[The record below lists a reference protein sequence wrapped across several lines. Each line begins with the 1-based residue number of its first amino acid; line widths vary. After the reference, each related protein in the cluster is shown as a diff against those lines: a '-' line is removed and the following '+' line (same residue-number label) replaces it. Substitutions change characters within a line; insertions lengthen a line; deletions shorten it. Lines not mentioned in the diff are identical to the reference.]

1 MKKRILSIVLAICL
15 VLSCIPITVFAADE
29 PGDVRALLEEVLNK
43 GGTQKLQ
50 RDYIVT
56 RLGIRLGKSVTIDL
70 NGHVILFQG
79 GHFLVGD
86 SEHKN
91 IQFTIK
97 DSLAKS
103 GTKPKHTGQFAGL
116 PDGGVVTSTYGGTWG
131 GCVNVTDT
139 STFNLEEG
147 ATLYNSYAS
156 TNSPGTSSSLGDGEG
171 GAVFVDQGGTF
182 NMKGGTIDGCTA
194 STYGGAVYINGGT
207 FNMTGGTIKNCKAVD
222 SGGAVCLYSA
232 NSIFNMTGGTIENCK
247 ISSSSSVANSTRG
260 FGGGVFVRR
269 GNFTMTGGTIENCE
283 TSTNGGGVDVKTY
296 GTFNMKGGTIKNCKA
311 TYSAGG
317 VNNHG
322 TFNMTGGTI
331 DNCSAKLAGGGVC
344 HESTS
349 VDAASFIMTGGT
361 IKNCSA
367 ENGGG
372 VATHQN
378 DKDLTFTMT
387 GGAIDNCSAKIFGG
401 GMFIENNGDCTLE
414 GGTINNCSADYGG
427 GVFVKYGD
435 FIMKSGTIEN
445 CFARTSVG
453 SYGYGGGVNIYYG
466 NFTMTGGTVKDC
478 TSTYSENNALCLFS
492 NATMIADGGS
502 IKGTSIIYS
511 LDSTISKIKNTSS
524 AKYTKFYGFV
534 ENQGTISGGV
544 FYGGIQNKYSGTV
557 TNPYKIVTF
566 DLNGATG
573 SVPNQWLVNA
583 KGATANRPTDPT
595 WEGYKFMGWYNG
607 NTVYDFTTAV
617 PDDIKIFTLKAKWVN
632 SRVSTEAGL
641 KEAIDAGITSIK
653 LIDDIT
659 LKNILEL
666 RNKDITLDLNGHI
679 LTGDIKLFATFN
691 PTNTSKLT
699 LIDSNPTAT
708 HTNSNLPLGGVLD
721 GKITLDK
728 QGLSRFSR
736 LCANGGTVKGQ
747 VILDDSNTQIV
758 CTSTTPTAF
767 MDSVGGSG
775 AIHGGIFYGNV
786 KESCIKEKTVTFMNG
801 GKLYAVGVVASGN
814 FAVAPID
821 PVKDGYVFAGWYFVN
836 TKYNFP
842 LTIPSD
848 ITLTAKWVNEVT
860 DETTLRTAINE
871 GITNIKLMADIN
883 LSRALDLSNKNITID
898 LNGYVI
904 SGADISI
911 NAGNG
916 KANLT
921 LKDSRPTA
929 THTDSTLPKGGVV
942 KSKISMKK
950 DGGSYNDCVL
960 YANGGTVTSDFYT
973 NTHIVSIKC
982 TSNTPTAFTGNISG
996 YVHLYGGIYYG
1007 SIASSVTI
1015 EAKKITFKNGNNTY
1029 AYEVVDTGNKTVTPI
1044 NPPIKEGYNGF
1055 DGWYNG
1061 DTKYTFGSTLSED
1074 ITLTA
1079 KFSNPKTYNISYK
1092 LDGGTATNPAT
1103 YTVKSEDITL
1113 NNPKKTGYTFTGWS
1127 GTGLTGENY
1136 MTVTIAKGSKG
1147 DRTYTAHFSQN
1158 NYTVKFDTNGGSK
1171 ISDKTG
1177 VKWDDTVLSGITAP
1191 TKDGYEFTGWKF
1203 EDMTVNENTKYS
1215 DLAANDTVKSV
1226 TLVAQWKDTEKPV
1239 ITGLEKGKTYCDTV
1253 QFEVSDNVGIASVQV
1268 NYVELEPGTDGKYT
1282 IAAGFGMAIV
1292 DVTDKAGNK
1301 TSVVVTVNAGHT
1313 AGKDDGDCSTPV
1325 YCIYHPDTI
1334 VVEEKSHDFSGEW
1347 NKDKDG
1353 HWHICQNAGCTVADT
1368 KVSHSSTDDGDCTTA
1383 VVCECGYIITAAN
1396 AQHSYG
1402 KWQSNGDGT
1411 HTRYCTVTGCNGY
1424 EDGKCKGGQATYF
1437 KKAVCDECNEA
1448 HGELLTDKTAPTG
1461 EISIGTNKWNSFLN
1475 TITFGLFFKDTQSV
1489 TVTAAD
1495 DSYNH
1500 DGYTDDKAVKVA
1512 YYLYSGDT
1520 VLTKE
1525 DLASKEFTIYDGGFN
1540 INPDN
1545 KYVIYAR
1552 LTDHAGNVTY
1562 ISSEGVVLDASA
1574 PVISGVENG
1583 KTYCEAQTVTVMEE
1597 YIESVKVNGTA
1608 VTLDANNQF
1617 TLNPAESTQ
1626 TIVVTDKAGNEI
1638 SVTVTVNDGHTYE
1651 WQSENGQYWKKC
1663 MYCGYETAKKDIPT
1677 FTIDAPDTVCRT
1689 QDCEVSVTL
1698 PDSISDATLTNVFIG
1713 FGGAID
1719 TTIENGML
1727 SSTIESSSYPN
1738 NENSFKLIVYAT
1750 TDDGFSFT
1758 VSKTVEIQ
1766 NEHAGGVA
1774 TCTELAICDTC
1785 GEPYGEL
1792 DSTNHNLEKI
1802 SAKPA
1807 TVTETGNREYWHC
1820 LDCDKFFADAN
1831 GEKKIELTDTVI
1843 AKLPPEIIE
1852 GKGQSITAG
1861 EKKELTFKS
1870 NAAFSDFIR
1879 VELDGKTLDEK
1890 YYTVKEG
1897 STVVTLKAD
1906 YVATLSAGEH
1916 TIGIVSESGTATTT
1930 FTVNAKAVVDNDTKS
1945 PQTGDNSHM
1954 ALWIALLFVSGAG
1967 VIGTTVYGKKK
1978 RAK

>member
-1103 YTVKSEDITL
+1103 YTVESEDITL

-1158 NYTVKFDTNGGSK
+1158 NYTVKFDTNGGSS

-1177 VKWDDTVLSGITAP
+1177 VKWTDTVLSGITAP
-1191 TKDGYEFTGWKF
+1191 TKDGFEFTGWKCG
-1203 EDMTVNENTKYS
+1203 DMTVNANTKYS
-1215 DLAANDTVKSV
+1215 DLAANDAAASV
-1226 TLVAQWKDTEKPV
+1226 TLVAQWKDIQKPV
-1239 ITGLEKGKTYCDTV
+1239 ITGLENGKTYCDDV
-1253 QFEVSDNVGIASVQV
+1253 EFEVSDNDGIESVKAG
-1268 NYVELEPGTDGKYT
+1268 NTELTESNGKYT
-1282 IAAGFGMAIV
+1282 LEKGIGTVTVVA
-1292 DVTDKAGNK
+1292 TDKAGNVSAEI
-1301 TSVVVTVNAGHT
+1301 TVTVNNGHT
-1313 AGKDDGDCSTPV
+1313 
-1325 YCIYHPDTI
+1325 
-1334 VVEEKSHDFSGEW
+1334 FGE
-1347 NKDKDG
+1347 
-1353 HWHICQNAGCTVADT
+1353 
-1368 KVSHSSTDDGDCTTA
+1368 
-1383 VVCECGYIITAAN
+1383 
-1396 AQHSYG
+1396 
-1402 KWQSNGDGT
+1402 WQSNGDDT
-1411 HTRYCTVTGCNGY
+1411 HTRYCTVDGCSGY
-1424 EDGKCKGGQATYF
+1424 EDGDCEGGQANYF

-1677 FTIDAPDTVCRT
+1677 ITIDAPDTVCRT
-1689 QDCEVSVTL
+1689 QDCEASVLL
-1698 PDSISDATLTNVFIG
+1698 PENIANAELSFAFIG
-1713 FGGAID
+1713 LD
-1719 TTIENGML
+1719 SKL
-1727 SSTIESSSYPN
+1727 DSTVEDGRLHGVVPARHYPGDG
-1738 NENSFKLIVYAT
+1738 NSFNLVLNAT
-1750 TDDGFSFT
+1750 TDDGFLFT
-1758 VSKTVEIQ
+1758 VRKNVKIQ

-1774 TCTELAICDTC
+1774 TCIELAICDTC
-1785 GEPYGEL
+1785 GEHYGEF
-1792 DSTNHNLEKI
+1792 DSSNHNLEKI
-1802 SAKPA
+1802 PAKDA
-1807 TVTETGNREYWHC
+1807 TVTATGNKEYWHC
-1820 LDCDKFFADAN
+1820 KDCKKYFSDAAGTNEIKLD
-1831 GEKKIELTDTVI
+1831 DTVI
-1843 AKLPPEIIE
+1843 AKLSPEIIE

-1861 EKKELTFKS
+1861 EKKELIFKS
-1870 NAAFSDFIR
+1870 NASFSDFIR

-1890 YYTVKEG
+1890 NYTVKEG
-1897 STVVTLKAD
+1897 STIVTLKAD

-1916 TIGIVSESGTATTT
+1916 TIGIVSTNGTATTT

>member
-1 MKKRILSIVLAICL
+1 MKKRILSILLTICMVLML
-15 VLSCIPITVFAADE
+15 VPITVFAADE
-29 PGDVRALLEEVLNK
+29 VGDEYDFVNVLNK
-43 GGTQKLQ
+43 GGTQKLNK
-50 RDYIVT
+50 DYLIEQSINV
-56 RLGIRLGKSVTIDL
+56 GKNITIDL
-70 NGHVILFQG
+70 NGHVIRLKEAWFSVDRNG
-79 GHFLVGD
+79 NNVTL
-86 SEHKN
+86 
-91 IQFTIK
+91 TIK
-97 DSLAKS
+97 DS
-103 GTKPKHTGQFAGL
+103 KPNEKHAGL
-116 PDGGVVTSTYGGTWG
+116 PDGGVITGGSEQGCIIVNEKGTLIWKSGTIYKCSASDG
-131 GCVNVTDT
+131 GGV
-139 STFNLEEG
+139 
-147 ATLYNSYAS
+147 ANS
-156 TNSPGTSSSLGDGEG
+156 GKFIME
-171 GAVFVDQGGTF
+171 
-182 NMKGGTIDGCTA
+182 GGTIDSCNA
-194 STYGGAVYINGGT
+194 SYGGGVANFEGGT
-207 FNMTGGTIKNCKAVD
+207 F
-222 SGGAVCLYSA
+222 
-232 NSIFNMTGGTIENCK
+232 
-247 ISSSSSVANSTRG
+247 
-260 FGGGVFVRR
+260 
-269 GNFTMTGGTIENCE
+269 TMN
-283 TSTNGGGVDVKTY
+283 
-296 GTFNMKGGTIKNCKA
+296 
-311 TYSAGG
+311 
-317 VNNHG
+317 
-322 TFNMTGGTI
+322 
-331 DNCSAKLAGGGVC
+331 
-344 HESTS
+344 
-349 VDAASFIMTGGT
+349 GGT
-361 IKNCSA
+361 IKNCSSKFT
-367 ENGGG
+367 GGG
-372 VATHQN
+372 VFNIGTFIIN
-378 DKDLTFTMT
+378 D
-387 GGAIDNCSAKIFGG
+387 GS
-401 GMFIENNGDCTLE
+401 
-414 GGTINNCSADYGG
+414 INNCSSNKAG
-427 GVFVKYGD
+427 GVFAGN
-435 FIMKSGTIEN
+435 FTMSGGIIEN
-445 CFARTSVG
+445 CTAKSSSGGDAALFEGASKFYANGGIIKGTVVSG
-453 SYGYGGGVNIYYG
+453 AAIMNTNSKDCTEFYGDVSNSLTTISAGIYYG
-466 NFTMTGGTVKDC
+466 NVNSNGDLNGGTYYGKV
-478 TSTYSENNALCLFS
+478 TN
-492 NATMIADGGS
+492 
-502 IKGTSIIYS
+502 KGT
-511 LDSTISKIKNTSS
+511 
-524 AKYTKFYGFV
+524 V
-534 ENQGTISGGV
+534 SGGV
-544 FYGGIQNKYSGTV
+544 YYGGIQNESS
-557 TNPYKIVTF
+557 
-566 DLNGATG
+566 G
-573 SVPNQWLVNA
+573 SVTGTYYKVSFNSNGGSSVPTQWFVNTNKEPA
-583 KGATANRPTDPT
+583 LKPDDPT
-595 WEGYKFMGWYNG
+595 RDGYKFMGWYNG
-607 NTVYDFTTAV
+607 DTKYDFTQPVTK
-617 PDDIKIFTLKAKWVN
+617 DITLTAKWVCSN
-632 SRVSTEAGL
+632 VSTEAEL
-641 KEAIDAGITSIK
+641 KEAVDAGITSIK

-659 LKNILEL
+659 LSSLL
-666 RNKDITLDLNGHI
+666 DLSDKDITLDLNGHI
-679 LTGDIKLFATFN
+679 LTGDIKLFATFD

-728 QGLSRFSR
+728 QGLSRLSR

-767 MDSVGGSG
+767 MGSVGGSG
-775 AIHGGIFYGNV
+775 AIHGGIFYGSI

-801 GKLYAVGVVASGN
+801 GQRYAVGVVASGN
-814 FAVAPID
+814 FAVAPIE
-821 PVKDGYVFAGWYFVN
+821 PVKDGYVFAGWYFGN
-836 TKYNFP
+836 TKYGFTQPVMLDVVLN
-842 LTIPSD
+842 
-848 ITLTAKWVNEVT
+848 AKWVNEVT
-860 DETTLRTAINE
+860 DEETLRTAINE
-871 GITNIKLMADIN
+871 GITNIKLMDDIN

-1103 YTVKSEDITL
+1103 YTVESEDITL

-1158 NYTVKFDTNGGSK
+1158 NYTVKFDTNGGSS

-1177 VKWDDTVLSGITAP
+1177 VKWTDTVLSGITAP
-1191 TKDGYEFTGWKF
+1191 TKDGFEFTGWKCG
-1203 EDMTVNENTKYS
+1203 DMTVNANTKYS
-1215 DLAANDTVKSV
+1215 DLAANDAAASV
-1226 TLVAQWKDTEKPV
+1226 TLVAQWKDIQKPV
-1239 ITGLEKGKTYCDTV
+1239 ITGLENGKTYCDDV
-1253 QFEVSDNVGIASVQV
+1253 EFEVSDNDGIESVKAG
-1268 NYVELEPGTDGKYT
+1268 NTELTESNGKYT
-1282 IAAGFGMAIV
+1282 LEKGIGTVTVVA
-1292 DVTDKAGNK
+1292 TDKAGNVSAEI
-1301 TSVVVTVNAGHT
+1301 TVTVNNGHT
-1313 AGKDDGDCSTPV
+1313 
-1325 YCIYHPDTI
+1325 
-1334 VVEEKSHDFSGEW
+1334 FGE
-1347 NKDKDG
+1347 
-1353 HWHICQNAGCTVADT
+1353 
-1368 KVSHSSTDDGDCTTA
+1368 
-1383 VVCECGYIITAAN
+1383 
-1396 AQHSYG
+1396 
-1402 KWQSNGDGT
+1402 WQSNGDDT
-1411 HTRYCTVTGCNGY
+1411 HTRYCTVDGCSGY
-1424 EDGKCKGGQATYF
+1424 EDGNCEGGQASYF

-1617 TLNPAESTQ
+1617 TLNPAEGTQ
-1626 TIVVTDKAGNEI
+1626 TVVATDKAGNVSAEM
-1638 SVTVTVNDGHTYE
+1638 TVTVNDGHTYE
-1651 WQSENGQYWKKC
+1651 WQSANGKYWKKC
-1663 MYCGYETAKKDIPT
+1663 KFCGDETAKKDIPT
-1677 FTIDAPDTVCRT
+1677 ITIDGADAVCVT
-1689 QDCEVSVTL
+1689 QDYKFSFTL
-1698 PDSISDATLTNVFIG
+1698 PQGATNAVYGYEFENKGDDGLP
-1713 FGGAID
+1713 AI
-1719 TTIENGML
+1719 IENNKLFGIVPATEYEP
-1727 SSTIESSSYPN
+1727 S
-1738 NENSFKLIVYAT
+1738 ENSFKVYAGAKT
-1750 TDDGFSFT
+1750 ADGFEFF
-1758 VSKTVEIQ
+1758 VSKTIQIQ

-1774 TCTELAICDTC
+1774 TCVELAICDTC
-1785 GEPYGEL
+1785 SEEYGEL

-1802 SAKPA
+1802 SAKAA
-1807 TVTETGNREYWHC
+1807 TVTETGNEEYWHC
-1820 LDCDKFFADAN
+1820 LDCGKYFADEN
-1831 GEKKIELTDTVI
+1831 GTNETELDDTVI

-1852 GKGQSITAG
+1852 GKGQSITVG
-1861 EKKELTFKS
+1861 EKKELTFRS

-1879 VELDGKTLDEK
+1879 VQFDGKILDEK

-1897 STVVTLKAD
+1897 STVVTLKSD

-1930 FTVNAKAVVDNDTKS
+1930 FTVNAKEVADNDTKS

-1954 ALWIALLFVSGAG
+1954 ALWIALLAASMFGFAG
-1967 VIGTTVYGKKK
+1967 TAVCSK
-1978 RAK
+1978 RKRVR

>member
-322 TFNMTGGTI
+322 TFNMTGGNI

-617 PDDIKIFTLKAKWVN
+617 PDNIKIFTLKAKWVN

-1103 YTVKSEDITL
+1103 YTVESEDITL

-1158 NYTVKFDTNGGSK
+1158 NYTVKFDTNGGSS

-1177 VKWDDTVLSGITAP
+1177 VKWTDTVLSGITAP
-1191 TKDGYEFTGWKF
+1191 TKDGFEFTGWKCG
-1203 EDMTVNENTKYS
+1203 DMTVNANTKYS
-1215 DLAANDTVKSV
+1215 DLAANDAAASV
-1226 TLVAQWKDTEKPV
+1226 TLVAQWKDIQKPV
-1239 ITGLEKGKTYCDTV
+1239 ITGLENGKTYCDDV
-1253 QFEVSDNVGIASVQV
+1253 EFEVSDNDGIESVKAG
-1268 NYVELEPGTDGKYT
+1268 NTELTESNGKYT
-1282 IAAGFGMAIV
+1282 LEKGIGTVTVVA
-1292 DVTDKAGNK
+1292 TDKAGNVSAEI
-1301 TSVVVTVNAGHT
+1301 TVTVNNGHT
-1313 AGKDDGDCSTPV
+1313 
-1325 YCIYHPDTI
+1325 
-1334 VVEEKSHDFSGEW
+1334 FGE
-1347 NKDKDG
+1347 
-1353 HWHICQNAGCTVADT
+1353 
-1368 KVSHSSTDDGDCTTA
+1368 
-1383 VVCECGYIITAAN
+1383 
-1396 AQHSYG
+1396 
-1402 KWQSNGDGT
+1402 WQSNGDDT
-1411 HTRYCTVTGCNGY
+1411 HTRYCTVDGCSGY
-1424 EDGKCKGGQATYF
+1424 EDGDCEGGQANYF

-1677 FTIDAPDTVCRT
+1677 ITIDAPDTVCRT
-1689 QDCEVSVTL
+1689 QDCEASVLL
-1698 PDSISDATLTNVFIG
+1698 PENIANAELSFAFIG
-1713 FGGAID
+1713 LD
-1719 TTIENGML
+1719 SKL
-1727 SSTIESSSYPN
+1727 DSTVEDGRLHGVVPARHYPGDG
-1738 NENSFKLIVYAT
+1738 NSFNLVLNAT
-1750 TDDGFSFT
+1750 TDDGFLFT
-1758 VSKTVEIQ
+1758 VRKNVKIQ

-1774 TCTELAICDTC
+1774 TCIELAICDTC
-1785 GEPYGEL
+1785 GEHYGEF
-1792 DSTNHNLEKI
+1792 DSSNHNLEKI
-1802 SAKPA
+1802 PAKDA
-1807 TVTETGNREYWHC
+1807 TVTATGNKEYWHC
-1820 LDCDKFFADAN
+1820 KDCKKYFSDAAGTNEIKLD
-1831 GEKKIELTDTVI
+1831 DTVI
-1843 AKLPPEIIE
+1843 AKLSPEIIE

-1861 EKKELTFKS
+1861 EKKELIFKS
-1870 NAAFSDFIR
+1870 NASFSDFIR

-1890 YYTVKEG
+1890 NYTVKEG
-1897 STVVTLKAD
+1897 STIVTLKAD

-1916 TIGIVSESGTATTT
+1916 TIGIVSTNGTATTT
-1930 FTVNAKAVVDNDTKS
+1930 FTVNAKAVVDNDMKS

>member
-29 PGDVRALLEEVLNK
+29 PGDVHALLEEVLNK

-617 PDDIKIFTLKAKWVN
+617 PDNIKIFTLKAKWVN

-1103 YTVKSEDITL
+1103 YTVESEDITL

-1158 NYTVKFDTNGGSK
+1158 NYTVKFDTNGGSS

-1177 VKWDDTVLSGITAP
+1177 VKWTDTVLSGITAP
-1191 TKDGYEFTGWKF
+1191 TKDGFEFTGWKCG
-1203 EDMTVNENTKYS
+1203 DMTVNANTKYS
-1215 DLAANDTVKSV
+1215 DLAANDAAASV
-1226 TLVAQWKDTEKPV
+1226 TLVAQWKDIQKPV
-1239 ITGLEKGKTYCDTV
+1239 ITGLENGKTYCDDV
-1253 QFEVSDNVGIASVQV
+1253 EFEVSDNDGIESVKAG
-1268 NYVELEPGTDGKYT
+1268 NTELTESNGKYT
-1282 IAAGFGMAIV
+1282 LEKGIGTVTVVA
-1292 DVTDKAGNK
+1292 TDKAGNVSAEI
-1301 TSVVVTVNAGHT
+1301 TVTVNNGHT
-1313 AGKDDGDCSTPV
+1313 
-1325 YCIYHPDTI
+1325 
-1334 VVEEKSHDFSGEW
+1334 FGE
-1347 NKDKDG
+1347 
-1353 HWHICQNAGCTVADT
+1353 
-1368 KVSHSSTDDGDCTTA
+1368 
-1383 VVCECGYIITAAN
+1383 
-1396 AQHSYG
+1396 
-1402 KWQSNGDGT
+1402 WQSNGDDT
-1411 HTRYCTVTGCNGY
+1411 HTRYCTVDGCSGY
-1424 EDGKCKGGQATYF
+1424 EDGDCEGGQANYF

-1677 FTIDAPDTVCRT
+1677 ITIDAPDTVCRT
-1689 QDCEVSVTL
+1689 QDCEASVLL
-1698 PDSISDATLTNVFIG
+1698 PENIANAELSFAFIG
-1713 FGGAID
+1713 LD
-1719 TTIENGML
+1719 SKL
-1727 SSTIESSSYPN
+1727 DSTVEDGRLHGVVPARHYPGDG
-1738 NENSFKLIVYAT
+1738 NSFNLVLNAT
-1750 TDDGFSFT
+1750 TDDGFLFT
-1758 VSKTVEIQ
+1758 VRKNVKIQ

-1774 TCTELAICDTC
+1774 TCIELAICDTC
-1785 GEPYGEL
+1785 GEHYGEF
-1792 DSTNHNLEKI
+1792 DSSNHNLEKI
-1802 SAKPA
+1802 PAKDA
-1807 TVTETGNREYWHC
+1807 TVTATGNKEYWHC
-1820 LDCDKFFADAN
+1820 KDCKKYFSDAAGTNEIKLD
-1831 GEKKIELTDTVI
+1831 DTVI
-1843 AKLPPEIIE
+1843 AKLSPEIIE

-1861 EKKELTFKS
+1861 EKKELIFKS
-1870 NAAFSDFIR
+1870 NASFSDFIR

-1890 YYTVKEG
+1890 NYTVKEG
-1897 STVVTLKAD
+1897 STIVTLKAD

-1916 TIGIVSESGTATTT
+1916 TIGIVSTNGTATTT